1 MALFMKK
8 RLISGFIGAAA
19 LIAVLLSD
27 RIILNIGVAVVSFIA
42 LLEICEAVGL
52 AKHYP
57 LKALGLLAA
66 FAFTFAYSFD
76 NKLLMPVIF
85 FYIMALFALYM
96 KKDSGLKLQDISK
109 MFFLTVFVCFFLGH
123 LVFIRKLYLGQYL
136 IWTVFI
142 GAFLTDTFAYLSGR
156 YFGKH
161 KLCPRIS
168 PKKTIEGSIGGFVG
182 SCAGMLIYGGVLQ
195 FFYSLD
201 VNYPYLLG
209 LGLVCSFVAQFGDLA
224 ASCIKRQYGIKDYGN
239 IMPGHG
245 GITDRFDSVIF
256 TAPTVY
262 LIVSNITLFV
272 AK

>member
-1 MALFMKK
+1 MRT

-27 RIILNIGVAVVSFIA
+27 TIILNIGVAVVSFIS

-52 AKHYP
+52 ARYYP

-85 FYIMALFALYM
+85 FYILALFVLYM
-96 KKDSGLKLQDISK
+96 KKDSGVRLEDISK
-109 MFFLTVFVCFFLGH
+109 IFFLTVFVCFFLGH
-123 LVFIRKLYLGQYL
+123 LVFIRKLYLGKYL

-142 GAFLTDTFAYLSGR
+142 GAFFTDTFAYLAGR
-156 YFGKH
+156 YFGRH

-168 PKKTIEGSIGGFVG
+168 PKKTIEGSIGGFLG
-182 SCAGMLIYGGVLQ
+182 SCGGMLAYSAVLES
-195 FFYSLD
+195 FFSLK
-201 VNYPYLLG
+201 VNYPYLIG
-209 LGLVCSFVAQFGDLA
+209 LSLICSLAAQFGDFA
-224 ASCIKRQYGIKDYGN
+224 ASRIKREYGLKDYGN

-262 LIVSNITLFV
+262 LIVSNMTLFV
-272 AK
+272 VK